1 MIFTD
6 DRGQPVKIGDY
17 LNRDRPIILIM
28 GYYTCPMLCNLV
40 FNGVRDAI
48 NEMPLKMGEDFTVV
62 TVSIDSTE
70 TEVVAAAKKKNY
82 LKSLEKDVPESAWM
96 FLTGA
101 ASQSRALAEAI
112 GFKYYYDTKS
122 EQFAH
127 AALLTILMP
136 DGTISR
142 YLYGIQFNPRD
153 LRLALVEAS
162 RGQVGSTIDRILLY
176 CYHYDP
182 QARGYTL
189 FAERLMRLGGL
200 VTLVFLTGFVGL
212 LFFREKVKKNREQ
225 IERN

>member
-6 DRGQPVKIGDY
+6 DRGRSVKIGDY
-17 LNRDRPIILIM
+17 LNRDRPVILIM

-48 NEMPLKMGEDFTVV
+48 NEMPLKMGEDFMVV

-70 TEVVAAAKKKNY
+70 TEVVASAKKKNY
-82 LKSLEKDVPESAWM
+82 LKSLKKEAPENAWM

-101 ASQSRALAEAI
+101 AGQSRALAEAI

-127 AALLTILMP
+127 AALLTILTP

-142 YLYGIQFNPRD
+142 YLYGIQFNPMD

-162 RGQVGSTIDRILLY
+162 EGKIGNTLDKILLY

-182 QARGYTL
+182 QSRGYTL

-200 VTLVFLTGFVGL
+200 ITLILLGFFVGV